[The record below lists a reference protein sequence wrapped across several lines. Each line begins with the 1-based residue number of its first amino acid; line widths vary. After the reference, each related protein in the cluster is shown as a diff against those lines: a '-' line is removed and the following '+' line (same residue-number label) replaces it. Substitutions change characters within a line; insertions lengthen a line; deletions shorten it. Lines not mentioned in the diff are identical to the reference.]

1 MGVQVIPVP
10 TKVVSHS
17 LPFPFPILCLIAI
30 PVGFPFPLGIPF
42 PCTSLVQR
50 SLKVVWNVTIQWSA
64 YVCNYRSMLT
74 YLYRFSHTARCWS
87 KIAKFIYT
95 TCMRRPCREWPRR
108 NFAKVFSTGKTK
120 IMGLPMLKRY
130 NTGTWQTDGQTDGR
144 TEVLYQ
150 HRASTLLCWCAIVTG
165 CRKD

>member
-1 MGVQVIPVP
+1 MSRFNGVHMI
-10 TKVVSHS
+10 
-17 LPFPFPILCLIAI
+17 
-30 PVGFPFPLGIPF
+30 
-42 PCTSLVQR
+42 
-50 SLKVVWNVTIQWSA
+50 
-64 YVCNYRSMLT
+64 CNYRSMLT